1 MNTQRHITF
10 VVAVKSRGE
19 MLENNFLASSCL
31 SKPHPH
37 EILVQENYPSASKA
51 YNDAI
56 DKSSNDL
63 IVFLHQDMILPESWL
78 SDLERALAFLEADD
92 PQWGVIG
99 CYGETRDDY
108 GRGYVYSSGLGILG
122 KPFERPAQIQTLD
135 EIVLIL
141 RKSSGL
147 RFDETLPHFHMYGTD
162 ICMRAEEMGRKNY
175 AISAFC
181 VHNTQ
186 PGLILADEFYE
197 CYWHVKKVWKHR
209 LPIQTTCIRVTRF
222 DTVMYKKRLGEMYL
236 RYIRWKE
243 FGGSRAT
250 DVQKLL
256 KEVDILLQQES
267 AAGGVQ

>member
-1 MNTQRHITF
+1 MPTPRQVTF
-10 VVAVKSRGE
+10 VVAVNKRDV
-19 MLENNFLASSCL
+19 LENNFLASPCL
-31 SKPHPH
+31 RVPHPH
-37 EILVQENYPSASKA
+37 EILIQGAYASASKA

-56 DKSSNDL
+56 DKSTNDL
-63 IVFLHQDMILPESWL
+63 VVFVHQDIILPESWL
-78 SDLERALAFLEADD
+78 ADLERALTCLEQDD

-99 CYGETRDDY
+99 CYGETLHDQ

-122 KPFERPAQIQTLD
+122 KPFERPARIQTLD

-147 RFDETLPHFHMYGTD
+147 RFDDSLPHFHMYGTD
-162 ICMRAEEMGRKNY
+162 ICMRAEESGRKNY

-186 PGLILADEFYE
+186 PGLILPEEFYE
-197 CYWHVKKVWKHR
+197 CYRHVKRNWKHR

-222 DTVMYKKRLGEMYL
+222 DAAMYRKRLGEMYL
-236 RYIRWKE
+236 RYVRWKE

-250 DVQKLL
+250 DVQELL
-256 KEVDILLQQES
+256 KQVDVMLQQK
-267 AAGGVQ
+267 ATAGGVR